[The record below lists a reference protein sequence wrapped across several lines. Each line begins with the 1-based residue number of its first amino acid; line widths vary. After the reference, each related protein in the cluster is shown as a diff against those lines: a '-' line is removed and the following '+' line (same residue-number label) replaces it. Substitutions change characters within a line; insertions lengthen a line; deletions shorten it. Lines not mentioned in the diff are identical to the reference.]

1 MEDNLNFL
9 KMEDNVNCL
18 KMEEYYIILH
28 YLKHLNLSYLKAIKS
43 KTMVVAPLR
52 VT

>member
-1 MEDNLNFL
+1 MEDNLIFL
-9 KMEDNVNCL
+9 KMEDNLICYGNGGLPNTIINTYCNL
-18 KMEEYYIILH
+18 KQI
-28 YLKHLNLSYLKAIKS
+28 